1 MPSHRVKRRAAI
13 RFLPLPLAGE
23 GRGEGD
29 DQGAT
34 PLHDAGRRL
43 AMAVCAFTSVLALGS
58 AHASLTD
65 VTLDN
70 GLRVIVKEDHRAPV
84 MVSQVWYRAGAMDE
98 FNGTTGVAHVLEH
111 MMFKGT
117 KNVPAG
123 EFSKR
128 IAAAGGRENA
138 FTSRDHTAYFQQ
150 MQKDRLPLALELEAD
165 RMANLVIS
173 DELFAKELQVVMEER
188 RLRTDDQAQSV
199 VYERLMATAY
209 QTHPYRRPIIGWMD
223 DLTNMSAQDARDWYA
238 RWYAPN
244 NATLVVAGDVQASDV
259 VDLAKKHFGALP
271 ARALPERKP
280 QAEPEQVGEKRMV
293 VKAPA
298 KMPYLLMA
306 WHAPTL
312 KDWRQD
318 TAPYALQI
326 LAGVLS
332 GNDSARLQKSLVKTR
347 QIAVNASAG
356 YDAVSRG
363 PGLFMIDATP
373 APGQS
378 VAVLE
383 KAIREEIAR
392 IQREGIDVD
401 ELARVKAQVIAGEVY
416 QRDSLFYQ
424 AMQLGDYVTAGQPP
438 EALAGRVDKLRAVT
452 AEQVR
457 AAARE
462 WLRDDRLSLAEL
474 DPQPLDAQPRRAAV
488 PGVRHVN

>member
-1 MPSHRVKRRAAI
+1 MRI
-13 RFLPLPLAGE
+13 MWGI
-23 GRGEGD
+23 
-29 DQGAT
+29 
-34 PLHDAGRRL
+34 
-43 AMAVCAFTSVLALGS
+43 VLALLVGS
-58 AHASLTD
+58 AQAGVVD
-65 VTLDN
+65 VKLDN
-70 GLRVIVKEDHRAPV
+70 GMRVIVQEDRRAPV
-84 MVSQVWYRAGAMDE
+84 MVSQVWYRAGSVDE

-117 KNVPAG
+117 QDVPPG

-150 MQKDRLPLALELEAD
+150 MQTDRLELAMKLEAD

-173 DELFAKELQVVMEER
+173 DELFAKEIQVVMEER
-188 RLRTDDQAQSV
+188 RLRTEDQAQSV

-209 QTHPYRRPIIGWMD
+209 QAHPYGRPIIGWMD
-223 DLTNMSAQDARDWYA
+223 DLQHMTAQDARDWYA

-244 NATLVVAGDVQASDV
+244 NATLVVAGDVRADEV
-259 VDLAKKHFGALP
+259 IAMAKRYFGPLA
-271 ARALPERKP
+271 ARPLPERKP
-280 QAEPEQVGEKRMV
+280 QAEPAQIGTKRIV

-298 KMPYLLMA
+298 KLPYLLMA
-306 WHAPTL
+306 WHAPAL
-312 KDWRQD
+312 KDWEKD
-318 TAPYALQI
+318 TMPYALQI

-363 PGLFMIDATP
+363 PAMFMIDATP
-373 APGQS
+373 AAGKT
-378 VAVLE
+378 VADVE
-383 KAIREEIAR
+383 KAIRAEIDR
-392 IQREGIDVD
+392 IKREGISEA

-424 AMQLGDYVTAGQPP
+424 AMQLGDYVTAGLPP
-438 EALAGRVDKLRAVT
+438 EALAGRVGKLRAVT
-452 AEQVR
+452 AGEVQ

-462 WLRDDRLSLAEL
+462 WLKDDQLSVAEL
-474 DPQPLDAQPRRAAV
+474 DPQPLEQKPARSAAV
-488 PGVRHVN
+488 AGGRHAN

>member
-1 MPSHRVKRRAAI
+1 MV
-13 RFLPLPLAGE
+13 GM
-23 GRGEGD
+23 RGM
-29 DQGAT
+29 
-34 PLHDAGRRL
+34 L
-43 AMAVCAFTSVLALGS
+43 LALLVGS
-58 AHASLTD
+58 AQAAVTD

-70 GLRVIVKEDHRAPV
+70 GLRVIVQEDRRAPV
-84 MVSQVWYRAGAMDE
+84 MVSQVWYRAGSMDE

-117 KNVPAG
+117 QTVPPG

-150 MQKDRLPLALELEAD
+150 MQKDRLALSMQLEAD

-173 DELFAKELQVVMEER
+173 DALFAKEIQVVMEER
-188 RLRTDDQAQSV
+188 RLRTDDQPQSV

-209 QTHPYRRPIIGWMD
+209 QAHPYRRPIIGWMD
-223 DLTNMSAQDARDWYA
+223 DLSNMTAQDARDWYA

-244 NATLVVAGDVQASDV
+244 NATLVVAGDVKADEV
-259 VDLAKKHFGALP
+259 IELARRHFGALP
-271 ARALPERKP
+271 ARALPPRKP
-280 QAEPEQVGEKRMV
+280 QDEPAQLGEKRIV

-298 KMPYLLMA
+298 QLPYLLMA

-312 KDWRQD
+312 KDWEQD

-356 YDAVSRG
+356 YDAVARG
-363 PGLFMIDATP
+363 PGMFMIDATP
-373 APGQS
+373 APGKS
-378 VAVLE
+378 AAALE
-383 KAIREEIAR
+383 KAIREEVRR
-392 IQREGIDVD
+392 IQRDGIDQA
-401 ELARVKAQVIAGEVY
+401 ELARVKAQVIAADVY

-424 AMQLGDYVTAGQPP
+424 AMQLGEYATAGLPP
-438 EALAGRVDKLRAVT
+438 EALARRVDKLRAVT
-452 AEQVR
+452 AREVQ
-457 AAARE
+457 AAARQ
-462 WLRDDRLSLAEL
+462 WLQDDRLSVAEL
-474 DPQPLDAQPRRAAV
+474 DPQPLQAKAQRAAV

>member
-1 MPSHRVKRRAAI
+1 MRSLLAI
-13 RFLPLPLAGE
+13 GLALLAG
-23 GRGEGD
+23 
-29 DQGAT
+29 GAQ
-34 PLHDAGRRL
+34 A
-43 AMAVCAFTSVLALGS
+43 A
-58 AHASLTD
+58 LTD

-70 GLRVIVKEDHRAPV
+70 GMRVIVQEDHRAPV
-84 MVSQVWYRAGAMDE
+84 MVSQVWYRAGALDE

-117 KNVPAG
+117 QNVPPG

-150 MQKDRLPLALELEAD
+150 MQKDRLELSMQLEAD

-173 DELFAKELQVVMEER
+173 DELFAKEIQVVMEER
-188 RLRTDDQAQSV
+188 RLRTDDQPQSV

-209 QTHPYRRPIIGWMD
+209 QTHPYRRPVIGWMD
-223 DLTNMSAQDARDWYA
+223 DLENMTAQDARDWYA

-244 NATLVVAGDVQASDV
+244 NATLVVAGDVKADEV
-259 VDLAKKHFGALP
+259 VALAKKYFGALP
-271 ARALPERKP
+271 ARALPQRKP
-280 QAEPEQVGEKRMV
+280 QDEPVQLGEKRIV
-293 VKAPA
+293 VKVPA
-298 KMPYLLMA
+298 QLPYLLMA

-312 KDWRQD
+312 RDWEQD

-356 YDAVSRG
+356 YDTVARG

-378 VAVLE
+378 LAVLE
-383 KAIREEIAR
+383 KVIHEEVRR
-392 IQREGIDVD
+392 IQREGISAA
-401 ELARVKAQVIAGEVY
+401 ELARVKAQVIAADVY

-424 AMQLGDYVTAGQPP
+424 AMQLGEYVTAGLPP
-438 EALAGRVDKLRAVT
+438 EALARRVDKLRAVT
-452 AEQVR
+452 ADEVQ
-457 AAARE
+457 AAAQQ
-462 WLRDDRLSLAEL
+462 WLKDDRLSVAEL
-474 DPQPLDAQPRRAAV
+474 DPQPLNEQARRATV